1 MFEDYKKN
9 DKQIDNEELTELQKE
24 EIKKGNYDPWDF
36 EEDEIDDDSYYSD
49 DDKE

>member
-1 MFEDYKKN
+1 MFDEEKRKN
-9 DKQIDNEELTELQKE
+9 DQIDNEELTESQKE

-36 EEDEIDDDSYYSD
+36 EEDEIDEDSYYSE